1 MVMPHL
7 RKEQLMDKNSV
18 KDAVMQVAQAEIEQL
33 VETLA
38 DRCGELIDNRDPKEF
53 EGQFAFEIKSFG
65 ARLLGRALE
74 AMEPAVVVE
83 IRKGGHALRDP
94 EEGALPC
101 ACTGVLDLKGH
112 KEITWDTTLGK
123 VQLWRQTGQCRACGR
138 WLGLLDEFLEVTPQ
152 RITLGLASAVA
163 LAGTCEAYAPASA
176 ILQECLHQTFDD
188 NRIRA
193 TVLEV
198 AKRAEGWVT
207 LSGPELEETA
217 KSLPTTKPLT
227 VYVGVDGGRV
237 QIVNEGWKEP
247 CEGVI
252 WWTDPGS
259 GRRERIA
266 VGDVTNKEAVL
277 GALDRW
283 IQCARKRNP
292 KLTLVII
299 ADGAPWIW
307 KWARKYRKAI
317 KILDYYHL
325 KERVWKAADGVYER
339 DREMA
344 QGWVDAIMDGLW
356 AGGVREVIETLEHM
370 REFCVFP
377 AADPKDKAMLSLIE
391 FLDDRE
397 DLIDYAR
404 HRAADRTIGSGIV
417 ESTCKQLFNMRLK
430 GPGMR
435 WSRAGAQAIIH
446 LRCLHI
452 TGRWANLWRRRP
464 REAISA

>member
-1 MVMPHL
+1 MPYL
-7 RKEQLMDKNSV
+7 RKEQLVDKHSV

-38 DRCGELIDNRDPKEF
+38 DRCRELLDNRDPKDF
-53 EGQFAFEIKSFG
+53 EEQFATEIKSFG

-74 AMEPAVVVE
+74 AMEPAVVAQ
-83 IRKGGHALRDP
+83 IRKDGHALR
-94 EEGALPC
+94 ETEGQLMPC
-101 ACTGVLDLKGH
+101 TCAGVLALKGR
-112 KEITWDTTLGK
+112 KDITWDTTLGE

-138 WLGLLDEFLEVTPQ
+138 WLGLLEEFMEVTPQ
-152 RITLGLASAVA
+152 GMTLGLASAVA

-176 ILQECLHQTFDD
+176 ILKECLHQSIDD
-188 NRIRA
+188 NRIRS

-198 AKRAEGWVT
+198 AKRAKGWVS
-207 LSGPELEETA
+207 LSGEELAETA
-217 KSLPTTKPLT
+217 KSLPQKEPVT

-283 IQCARKRNP
+283 IRCARKHNP

-307 KWARKYRKAI
+307 KWARQYKKAI

-325 KERVWKAADGVYER
+325 KERIWKAVDEVYEGDR
-339 DREMA
+339 DMA
-344 QGWVDAIMDGLW
+344 QGWVDHIMDGLW
-356 AGGVREVIETLEHM
+356 AGQVREVINELDEM
-370 REFCVFP
+370 RELCDLP
-377 AADPKDKAMLSLIE
+377 ATDPKGKAILTFME
-391 FLDDRE
+391 YLDDRE
-397 DLIDYAR
+397 DLIGYAQ

-452 TGRWANLWRRRP
+452 TGRWSNLWRIRP
-464 REAISA
+464 RASLSA